1 MKQVK
6 FIQQPLTLERFYE
19 IYPYSETFGTARN
32 KLYNKLLEAYK
43 AYLLDFENKE
53 YETLLTEY
61 HKRYL
66 FCQNKKEILELCE
79 RKLNTFEYRA
89 YYHHFDNELAL
100 TKLRSQY
107 KIIKRLLNKIKELN
121 EWNPN
126 TMEVSE
132 CEHYALNFFL

>member
-1 MKQVK
+1 MKHVK

-19 IYPYSETFGTARN
+19 IYPHNESFGIARN

-43 AYLLDFENKE
+43 AYLLNFENRN
-53 YETLLTEY
+53 YEPLLNEY

-79 RKLNTFEYRA
+79 RKMNTFEYRA
-89 YYHHFDNELAL
+89 YYHYFDNELAL
-100 TKLRSQY
+100 TKLRAQY
-107 KIIKRLLNKIKELN
+107 KIVKRLLNKVKELN

-132 CEHYALNFFL
+132 CEYYALNFFL